1 MASRSIKNR
10 PGIKKKHPS
19 IGFLAVFT
27 VFLAV
32 IVAGFSGVYAL
43 GSSWIGDLED
53 YDVSDAGQLN
63 SSLPSIMLA
72 SDGTELA
79 RFQVEYRDP
88 VELDQI
94 SEYVREGTVAT
105 EDERFYEHGGFDLA
119 GIARAVYVNLTG
131 SGKEGASTITQQLVR
146 NTILADEMNDISFK
160 RKVREMYL
168 SVKLEEQYSK
178 DEILL
183 MYLNTINYGSGAYGI
198 EAASQRYFSKHASE
212 LTLAEAAALI
222 GIPQS
227 PTYNN
232 PIDHEDNCLA
242 RRNLVLDRMLTN
254 GYITQEEHDAAQA
267 EGIVLNTTETTV
279 DGLEKYPYFSSYVRD
294 LLMDPDGDYRYSEDE
309 IFKGGLTI
317 QTTLDVDS
325 QEAAEAAIKEKR
337 ESLDPAINGALVAI
351 EPETGFIKAMVGGD
365 DWENNKLNLAT
376 GERGVP
382 NPGRPSGSSFKVF
395 TLIAALEAGISPQT
409 MVDCSSPATIP
420 NTGYTGANAL
430 QNIDNNNYG
439 TISIQRAFA
448 KSSNTGFV
456 RLEMALGI
464 DKVIATAKKM
474 GITSTLEANPSL
486 TLGQSNVTML
496 DMASA
501 YAIIANGG
509 VRVDPTPVLTIT
521 NSKGEVIVDNT
532 TPDTSLSKTHSEQVI
547 SPEVAHAATEV
558 MKTVVNTSEGT
569 GQEAALPNGQ
579 VVAAKTGTSTE
590 YKDIT
595 FCGITP
601 QMAVAV
607 WLGDPAN
614 VKTLPARVGA
624 GDVFRTFMSAVLD
637 GQPTEQFPQAADPT
651 YKNFSDPTYHV
662 GGSASSSNT
671 DDEKD
676 DEKKK
681 DAEDKDADKGKDDP
695 APTPTPTPTPTPDP
709 TPTPTPDPTPKPDP
723 DPTPTPTP
731 TPDPGGTTD
740 KPAS

>member
-294 LLMDPDGDYRYSEDE
+294 LLMDPDGDYRYSDDE
-309 IFKGGLTI
+309 LFKGGLTI

-337 ESLDPAINGALVAI
+337 ESLNPAIYGALVAI
-351 EPETGFIKAMVGGD
+351 EPETGYIKAMVGGED
-365 DWENNKLNLAT
+365 DEWATQKLNLAT

-420 NTGYTGANAL
+420 NTEYGSTIPPL
-430 QNIDNNNYG
+430 ENINNYNYG
-439 TISIQRAFA
+439 TRSIQRAFA
-448 KSSNTGFV
+448 VSSNTGFV
-456 RLEMALGI
+456 RLEMAVGI
-464 DKVIATAKKM
+464 DKVIKVAKDM
-474 GITSTLEANPSL
+474 GITSALSANPSL

-501 YAIIANGG
+501 YAVIANGG
-509 VRVDPTPVLTIT
+509 VRIDPTPVLTIT

-532 TPDTSLSKTHSEQVI
+532 TPDTSLSKTHREQVI

-558 MKTVVNTSEGT
+558 MKSVVNTSEGT
-569 GQEAALPNGQ
+569 GQKAALPNGQ
-579 VVAAKTGTSTE
+579 VVAAKTGTSE
-590 YKDIT
+590 SYKDIT

-601 QMAVAV
+601 QLATAI
-607 WLGDPAN
+607 WFGDPSN
-614 VKTLPARVGA
+614 QVTIPTSTGA
-624 GDVFRTFMSAVLD
+624 DDVFSRFMSAVLD

-651 YKNFSDPTYHV
+651 YKNFSDPT
-662 GGSASSSNT
+662 
-671 DDEKD
+671 
-676 DEKKK
+676 
-681 DAEDKDADKGKDDP
+681 
-695 APTPTPTPTPTPDP
+695 
-709 TPTPTPDPTPKPDP
+709 
-723 DPTPTPTP
+723 
-731 TPDPGGTTD
+731 
-740 KPAS
+740 